1 MTEQQVED
9 YRDVH
14 RIDNEKL
21 ATMAALTYAAS
32 GFKPG
37 KLELPDKAMDVL
49 FDDVK
54 QWRVTLEQ
62 KDGVFSIE
70 VTDGHPRDFTPEE
83 VAEQEAAQ
91 AAQQAAMQELM
102 SMMGGPVPNINLIT
116 EDPEE

>member
-21 ATMAALTYAAS
+21 ATMAALTYAANN
-32 GFKPG
+32 FQPG
-37 KLELPDKAMDVL
+37 KLELPDAKMDVL

-70 VTDGHPRDFTPEE
+70 LTDGNPRDFTPEE
-83 VAEQEAAQ
+83 VAEQQAAQ
-91 AAQQAAMQELM
+91 AAAQAAMEEFM
-102 SMMGGPVPNINLIT
+102 SMMGGGQPAP